1 MKKKVFAAFIV
12 ILIAIGFGALS
23 LVLSGE
29 AYAIPPAFIEGR
41 TAGAEAAVAVTTM
54 INDSLKTLGDVAAYE
69 SRGDLASAV
78 YLIRIETGKAEERQ
92 KQASALASAMEKMA
106 KAIPEI
112 KPASAQQIGLEAVSS
127 QVATVSRLVT
137 YNEYL
142 TNLFNM
148 LNERMRGNPEATKAK
163 VDSLVLKLN
172 EENVAINELNKQFNR
187 SLAQF
192 DAIFTDKLDAAN

>member
-23 LVLSGE
+23 LILNSE

-54 INDSLKTLGDVAAYE
+54 INESLKTLNDVATYE
-69 SRGDLASAV
+69 SRGDLASAI
-78 YLIRIETGKAEERQ
+78 YLIRTEMSKAEERQ

-163 VDSLVLKLN
+163 VQSIVAKLN
-172 EENVAINELNKQFNR
+172 EENVAINQLNTQFNR
-187 SLAQF
+187 SLQQF
-192 DAIFTDKLDAAN
+192 DAIFTDKLNPAN